1 MPFMEHHLHMMLYTS
16 RDNLTDRGYT
26 SSEELGA
33 AFLKSF

>member
-1 MPFMEHHLHMMLYTS
+1 MPFMEHHLHMMYIS